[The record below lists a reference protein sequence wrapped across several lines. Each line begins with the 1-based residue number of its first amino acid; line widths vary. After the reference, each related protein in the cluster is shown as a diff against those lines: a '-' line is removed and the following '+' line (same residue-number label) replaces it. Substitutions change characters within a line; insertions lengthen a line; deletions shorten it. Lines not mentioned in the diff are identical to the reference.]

1 MERTAQVRQRLRDG
15 GDLGE
20 AQDQW
25 SPQISLG
32 TAVLIPD
39 SYVSDLQVR
48 LGLYRRLSMLDKRP
62 DIDAFAAELVDRFG
76 ELPLEVRHLLDVVE
90 IKGLARQAGV
100 QQIDAG
106 PKGAVIAFRKNQFAN
121 PEGLVQFMQKSASR
135 VKLQADHKLVFRAD
149 WPLPEDRLRGVR
161 ALVRQLAEVAAG
173 GKKAA

>member
-1 MERTAQVRQRLRDG
+1 MLEEAVASLKG

-39 SYVSDLQVR
+39 TYVSDLQLR
-48 LGLYRRLSMLDKRP
+48 LGLYRRLSMLDKRS

-76 ELPLEVRHLLDVVE
+76 ELPQEVRHLLDVVE
-90 IKGLARQAGV
+90 IKGLAKQAGV
-100 QQIDAG
+100 QQLDAG

-121 PEGLVQFMQKSASR
+121 PEGLIAYMSKSKGG
-135 VKLQADHKLVFRAD
+135 VKLQPDHKLVFRAD
-149 WPLPEDRLRGVR
+149 WDLPEKRLKGVR
-161 ALVRQLAEVAAG
+161 ALVLQLAEIAAAPR
-173 GKKAA
+173 KAA